1 MHEIEYILI
10 IIFLILGWMTNI
22 DIQKLRLI
30 DVIIYGPI
38 LLYSGFIIENLF
50 LKIMLLFIGSTTI
63 SYNLRNYFIYRIMN
77 IN

>member
-10 IIFLILGWMTNI
+10 IIFLILGWITNI

-30 DVIIYGPI
+30 DVFIYGPI
-38 LLYSGFIIENLF
+38 LIYAGFNIENLF

-63 SYNLRNYFIYRIMN
+63 SYNLRNYFVYKIMN
-77 IN
+77 